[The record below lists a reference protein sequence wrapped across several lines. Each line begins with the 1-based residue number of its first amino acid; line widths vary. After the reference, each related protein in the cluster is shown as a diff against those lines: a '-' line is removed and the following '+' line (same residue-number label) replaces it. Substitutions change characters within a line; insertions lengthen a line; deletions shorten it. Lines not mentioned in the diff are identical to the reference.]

1 MPVTGNLNLNFK
13 LLYVM
18 INFEVDFCYYIFM
31 CLVFACVRAG
41 ALWMDDL
48 TDSWLKLLKSCGI
61 AMAHKNDVDLCKLSG
76 GNRRSKLNC
85 LVHGCIRCRG

>member
-1 MPVTGNLNLNFK
+1 MPVAGNLNLNFK
-13 LLYVM
+13 LLYAM

-48 TDSWLKLLKSCGI
+48 TDS
-61 AMAHKNDVDLCKLSG
+61 
-76 GNRRSKLNC
+76 
-85 LVHGCIRCRG
+85 